1 MMILP
6 MGINFFGSL
15 YLKFIQGG
23 IIMEN
28 SLVPGLTEQ
37 VKNLQDDIKTIKE
50 NNKFLFEKLDKAYG
64 DRIEL
69 RAENYKLKEQ
79 IKNVNGTEEEE
90 CLACSA

>member
-1 MMILP
+1 LAVYTQNAAR
-6 MGINFFGSL
+6 GE
-15 YLKFIQGG
+15 

-37 VKNLQDDIKTIKE
+37 IKHLEDDIKTIKE
-50 NNKFLFEKLDKAYG
+50 NNKFLFDKLDKAYG

>member
-1 MMILP
+1 
-6 MGINFFGSL
+6 
-15 YLKFIQGG
+15 
-23 IIMEN
+23 MEN

-37 VKNLQDDIKTIKE
+37 IKHLEDDIKTIKE

-79 IKNVNGTEEEE
+79 IKNANGTSTDEEE